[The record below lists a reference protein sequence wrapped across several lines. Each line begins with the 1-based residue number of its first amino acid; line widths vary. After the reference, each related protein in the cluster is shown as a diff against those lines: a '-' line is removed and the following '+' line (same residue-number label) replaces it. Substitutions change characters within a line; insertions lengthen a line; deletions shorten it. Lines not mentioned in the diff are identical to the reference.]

1 MKKTV
6 IFVTLILALS
16 VSLMLFINQKK
27 EDKAPQN
34 SVVKPALN
42 ITFIE
47 PKAQEIPK
55 TLDATGSIVAWQ
67 EAIINAEING
77 LKLVEIKVQV
87 GDMVK
92 KGQVLAIFS
101 DESVLIDVAQSKASL
116 MEAQANFTEAQLNA
130 KRAQKVTDSG
140 ALSSQQIS
148 QYQTQEKITQA
159 KMELAQ
165 AQLNAQLLRQR
176 NTQVLASDDGVIS
189 SRSATLGMVATQG
202 QELFRLIRQNRLEWQ
217 AELTASEITQIQL
230 MMEVDVSVPDVAT
243 VKGKV
248 RTLAPS
254 LDKQHRNGLV
264 YVDLPQAT
272 KNGIRAGMFAHG
284 EFNLGSKKGITIPQ
298 DAVSLRDGFNY
309 VFRLDE
315 IKNNQAKVQQI
326 KVKTGLRVNDWVE
339 IVSGV
344 ESQDKLVSGGG
355 AFLNDGD
362 TVNVVTK

>member
-1 MKKTV
+1 MKKNL

-16 VSLMLFINQKK
+16 VLLMLFINQKK

-55 TLDATGSIVAWQ
+55 TLEATGSIVAWQ
-67 EAIINAEING
+67 EAIINTEING
-77 LKLVEIKVQV
+77 LKLVEIKIQV
-87 GDMVK
+87 GDTVK
-92 KGQVLAIFS
+92 KGQVLALFS

-130 KRAQKVTDSG
+130 QRAQKVTDSG

-148 QYQTQEKITQA
+148 QYLTQEKITQA
-159 KMELAQ
+159 KMELAH
-165 AQLNAQLLRQR
+165 AQLNSQLLRQR

-189 SRSATLGMVATQG
+189 SRSATLGMVASQG

-217 AELTASEITQIQL
+217 AELTASEMTQIQP
-230 MMEVDVSVPDVAT
+230 MMDVNVSVPDVAT

-254 LDKQHRNGLV
+254 LDKQHRSGLV
-264 YVDLPQAT
+264 YVDLPQVT
-272 KNGIRAGMFAHG
+272 KPGIRAGMFARG
-284 EFNLGSKKGITIPQ
+284 EFNLGSKKGITLPQ
-298 DAVSLRDGFNY
+298 NAVSLRDGFNY
-309 VFRLDE
+309 VFRLSE
-315 IKNNQAKVQQI
+315 IKNNLSKVHQVKVQ
-326 KVKTGLRVNDWVE
+326 TGQRVNDWVE
-339 IVSGV
+339 IISGV
-344 ESQDKLVSGGG
+344 ESQDKLVAGGG

-362 TVNVVTK
+362 TVNVVVQ